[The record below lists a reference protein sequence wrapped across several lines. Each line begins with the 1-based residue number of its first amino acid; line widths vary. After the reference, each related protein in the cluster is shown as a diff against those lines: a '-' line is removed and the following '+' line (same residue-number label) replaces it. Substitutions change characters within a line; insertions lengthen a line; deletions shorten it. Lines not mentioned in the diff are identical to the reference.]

1 MDMKRYIFA
10 FLLASMLPMGTIHAQ
25 QSPPTG
31 SELTAAQV
39 ESARSSADHEAIA
52 RSLVDEA
59 AALERK
65 AKSHEAMERLY
76 RGGGAPKAN
85 SATMAAHCKRMIAD
99 YRSAA
104 AGARALAD
112 EHRAVAKLLRQ

>member
-52 RSLVDEA
+52 RSLDDEA
-59 AALERK
+59 VALERK
-65 AKSHEAMERLY
+65 AKSHAAMERLY
-76 RGGGAPKAN
+76 RGGGTPKAN
-85 SATMAAHCKRMIAD
+85 SVAMAAHCKRMVSD

-104 AGARALAD
+104 AGARALAA
-112 EHRAVAKLLRQ
+112 EHRAVAKLLH